1 LLFFLIIPYNPT
13 SLLKKIVAEQNDIYL
28 REIQEKL
35 QQVKGIDVSISGI
48 NRTLTRLELGRKK
61 KH

>member
-1 LLFFLIIPYNPT
+1 MLP
-13 SLLKKIVAEQNDIYL
+13 KIVAEQNDIYL

-35 QQVKGIDVSISGI
+35 QQEKGIQVSISGVS
-48 NRTLTRLELGRKK
+48 RTLTRLELGRKK